1 MIKTRKCVWNISPYI
16 PGKPSE
22 EVERE
27 LGLKNV
33 IKLASNENP
42 LGPSP
47 AALDA
52 IIQKGFQVH
61 IYPDGNCYYIKEAVA
76 RHLTVS
82 EKNVIM
88 GNGSNDV
95 IKNIAETYI
104 DPGDEVIIPYPSFS
118 EYLIVTQLMG
128 GKPVMVPLNSD
139 YQHDLDG
146 MLEAVTDKTKII
158 FICNPNNPT
167 GTIITGEQL
176 DRFMNKIPR
185 DVLVVVDE
193 AYYEYVDNKEFPDS
207 IKYVREGKN
216 VVVLRTFSKIHGL
229 AGLRIGYGITTE
241 EICSLVHRV
250 IEAFNVNTIAQTA
263 ALASLKDKE
272 HLRKSREVNRIGKE
286 YLYQQFKQ
294 MGLKYVPSE
303 ANFIL
308 VDIGQDSR
316 GIFQKMLQKGV
327 IIRTGDIY
335 GYPTFIRVTVG
346 KPAENEIFI
355 HTLKELIDCNS

>member
-1 MIKTRKCVWNISPYI
+1 
-16 PGKPSE
+16 
-22 EVERE
+22 
-27 LGLKNV
+27 
-33 IKLASNENP
+33 
-42 LGPSP
+42 
-47 AALDA
+47 
-52 IIQKGFQVH
+52 
-61 IYPDGNCYYIKEAVA
+61 
-76 RHLTVS
+76 
-82 EKNVIM
+82 
-88 GNGSNDV
+88 
-95 IKNIAETYI
+95 
-104 DPGDEVIIPYPSFS
+104 
-118 EYLIVTQLMG
+118 
-128 GKPVMVPLNSD
+128 
-139 YQHDLDG
+139 
-146 MLEAVTDKTKII
+146 
-158 FICNPNNPT
+158 
-167 GTIITGEQL
+167 
-176 DRFMNKIPR
+176 
-185 DVLVVVDE
+185 
-193 AYYEYVDNKEFPDS
+193 
-207 IKYVREGKN
+207 
-216 VVVLRTFSKIHGL
+216 L
-229 AGLRIGYGITTE
+229 AGLRIAYGITTE